1 MKKILPF
8 IAVLFSIN
16 SFSQNIF
23 FDDFSSYNLGKIDG
37 QNGYSTA
44 TPSLGNGTGSCVG
57 IGCIYSKIVDMT
69 MSHPALGNPTKALL
83 CSDTTNFQTAD
94 GPGKSL
100 GKTIN
105 TGAVYVAILVN
116 CYQQNGTGSSKQI
129 VRLMDNGFNVPCR
142 IYVRNGS
149 GGSVQFGISKSS
161 GGTTWGANTY
171 NTNQDYLIVMKYE
184 FKTGSTSNDV
194 VSVFIDPDL
203 SLAEPT
209 TPTFFISG
217 NSDAIAITRV
227 VFPWNSSSTV
237 FNGYIGINSVAQ
249 SWATIIPQTTTAYS
263 ITGRTISAKKVAVQ
277 TSKITLTSISSKDST
292 NTNVDG
298 NYSFN
303 NLITN
308 DYTIRLLKNNDISKA
323 NGINATD
330 VLFTQRH
337 ILNTT
342 KLNSAYKLIAA
353 DVTGDKVVN
362 ATDVLRIKRLILG
375 TDTTF
380 TKGAGANKVD
390 RLWEFVDSAYVF
402 PDTTN
407 PFPFKDSIS
416 FTNLTS
422 NKINQTFIG
431 VKLGDVNY
439 DWNPAVAKGSI
450 IDNVELIIDNAAIK
464 VDKQLSTVNYQL
476 PIKVKN
482 FKDIVAMQYT
492 LHFDNKDYE
501 FVGIENNKL
510 DIDFNSKQ
518 ANQNGNI
525 SFLWTDKNAV
535 ERSLE
540 DGTEVFTLV
549 LRSTVN
555 GKPSTDV
562 AISLTNDLTEIA
574 AWDKDYNQHNIILTQ
589 KSKIETQN
597 LNDVWSVSPNPTS
610 GNIKVSIVSK
620 NNKTVSFE
628 LTDAQGKTI
637 LKQSVELQKG
647 NNNFTINLKKNG
659 NLTTGIYFLKAIGVE
674 GENVKRIMVK

>member
-308 DYTIRLLKNNDISKA
+308 DYTIRLLKNNDITKA
-323 NGINATD
+323 NGLNATD
-330 VLFTQRH
+330 ALFVQRH

-342 KLNSAYKLIAA
+342 KLNNAYKLIAA
-353 DVTGDKVVN
+353 DVNGDKIVN
-362 ATDVLRIKRLILG
+362 ATDVLRMKRLILG

-380 TKGAGANKVD
+380 ASTLRGN
-390 RLWEFVDSAYVF
+390 RLWEFIDSVYVF

-422 NKINQTFIG
+422 NKTNQTFIG

-439 DWNPAVAKGSI
+439 DWNSAVAKHSTDKSI
-450 IDNVELIIDNAAIK
+450 QLTANIEAKVTNGELRI
-464 VDKQLSTVNYQL
+464 
-476 PIKVKN
+476 PITVKN
-482 FKDIVAMQYT
+482 FKEIVAMQYT
-492 LHFDNKDYE
+492 LHFDNTKYE
-501 FVGIENNKL
+501 FVNLEGFKNLQGFDYNATQTNTK
-510 DIDFNSKQ
+510 
-518 ANQNGNI
+518 GNI
-525 SFLWTDKNAV
+525 AMLWTHKNA
-535 ERSLE
+535 EAKTLE
-540 DGTEVFTLV
+540 DGTELFTLV
-549 LRSTVN
+549 LRSTEIS
-555 GKPSTDV
+555 KPITSLEL
-562 AISLTNDLTEIA
+562 AITNDIAEIE
-574 AWDKDYNQHNIILTQ
+574 AWDKDFNQHKIILTKQ
-589 KSKIETQN
+589 VATTNN
-597 LNDVWSVSPNPTS
+597 LPLTTSQWSVSPNPTS
-610 GNIKVSIVSK
+610 GEIKVSIVSK
-620 NNKTVSFE
+620 VNKVVSFE
-628 LTDAQGKTI
+628 LTDAQGKSI
-637 LKQSVELQKG
+637 MKQAAELQKG
-647 NNNFTINLKKNG
+647 NNSIAMNLKKNG
-659 NLTTGIYFLKAIGVE
+659 NLTTGIYFLKAVGIE
-674 GENVKRIMVK
+674 GNNVQRIMVK